1 MKRRIL
7 FGFIALILFFSVVA
21 ISLSAFIV
29 RAVAR
34 EQLLTQI
41 TAQADS
47 LVHQVQGRDVVAAME
62 GLITSSRVT
71 VIDVDG
77 TVLFDN
83 WMTNELD
90 NHNNRLE
97 VQKARESGYGSA
109 VRYSDTKNST
119 AMYAARLLPDGKV
132 LRVAAPEQMARGIVA
147 GAMPWLVGGL
157 VILLIV
163 IIIFTNKLTDLLLKP
178 ILAIDV
184 EKPEEAVV
192 YDEILPLIKKI
203 DQQNQKTHSQ
213 MEALEARRMELNALL
228 DGMHEGFIA
237 LGNKEEIIL
246 INPSA
251 CDIFGVSGEAARG
264 LRLMEVNRSP
274 VILGLLDNLRK
285 NGTADAVME
294 MNGRFYLLFAN
305 RIESGHGAVLL
316 ISDQTY
322 KIEGEA
328 MRKQFTANV
337 SHELR
342 TPLTTICGYAE
353 MLDKGMVKPEDAGQF
368 YHLIY
373 REASRMLSLVE
384 DILRLSR
391 LDEGNKVGRKERLN
405 LNAIARSITESLQ
418 LAADEKNVTLRYEG
432 EDAQVFGEAT
442 LLDELCSNLIDNA
455 IKYNVDGGEVRVSVK
470 NGAQPVLTVSDTG
483 IGIEPEHQDR
493 VFERFYRTDKSR
505 SKETGGTGLGLSIV
519 KHAAEFHKAKIN
531 LTSKPG
537 KGTTITVVF
546 PVFKEEA

>member
-7 FGFIALILFFSVVA
+7 IGLIALLVFFSAVSIVM
-21 ISLSAFIV
+21 SALIV
-29 RAVAR
+29 RSVAR
-34 EQLLTQI
+34 EQLLSQLTD
-41 TAQADS
+41 QADS
-47 LVHQVQGRDVVAAME
+47 LVKQVEGKDALSLMQ

-71 VIDVDG
+71 LIAGDG
-77 TVLFDN
+77 SVLFDN
-83 WMTNELD
+83 WMTDELD
-90 NHNNRLE
+90 NHNGRPE
-97 VQKARESGYGSA
+97 VEQARKTGYGSA
-109 VRYSDTKNST
+109 VRFSDTKNST
-119 AMYAARLLPDGKV
+119 AMYAARLLPDGTV
-132 LRVAAPEQMARGIVA
+132 LRVAAPEQMARGIANGVL
-147 GAMPWLVGGL
+147 PWLIIGL
-157 VILLIV
+157 VALLILT
-163 IIIFTNKLTDLLLKP
+163 IILTNHMTDLILKP
-178 ILAIDV
+178 ILSIDV

-192 YDEILPLIKKI
+192 YDEILPLIRKI

-237 LGNKEEIIL
+237 LGAREEIIL

-251 CDIFGVSGEAARG
+251 CSIFSVEKEQARG
-264 LRLMEVNRSP
+264 LRLMEINRSP
-274 VILGLLDNLRK
+274 VMLNLIENLRK
-285 NGTADAVME
+285 NGTADGVME
-294 MNGRFYLLFAN
+294 LNGRFYLLFAN
-305 RIESGHGAVLL
+305 RIESGRGAVLL

-322 KIEGEA
+322 KIEGEG

-353 MLDKGMVKPEDAGQF
+353 MLDKGMVKSEDVGQF

-391 LDEGNKVGRKERLN
+391 LDEGSRGGRKALVNLN
-405 LNAIARSITESLQ
+405 LIARAVCDSLE
-418 LAADEKNVTLRYEG
+418 LAADEKQVTLRYEG
-432 EDAQVFGEAT
+432 EDAFVYGEAT

-455 IKYNVDGGEVRVSVK
+455 IKYNVDQGQVNIRVT
-470 NGAQPVLTVSDTG
+470 NGSQAVLQVSDTG

-531 LTSKPG
+531 LMSAPG
-537 KGTTITVVF
+537 KGTTVTVIF
-546 PVFKEEA
+546 PPPREEL